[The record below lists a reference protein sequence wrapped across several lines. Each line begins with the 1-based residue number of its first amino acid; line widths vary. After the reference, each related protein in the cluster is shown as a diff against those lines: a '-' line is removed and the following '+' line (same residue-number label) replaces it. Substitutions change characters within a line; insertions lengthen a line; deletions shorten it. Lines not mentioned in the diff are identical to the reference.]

1 MPYRIT
7 QNRTIMGKESFLI
20 YKSFYKPIS
29 KLSDKQL
36 GRLFRAIFKYQ
47 LDGEVEVEEDI
58 EMAFEFFKAR
68 FELDEDKY
76 QGIVERN
83 RNNGRNAATKREA
96 AKNNKPVAPNGSN
109 DTQEPQSHPVGA
121 SGCQSEP
128 VAPNGRLYDSDSDN
142 DNDNDVIKENSKKK
156 TAKRFSPPTVE
167 EVQAY
172 VEEKG
177 YSVDAERFVNFYSAK
192 GWMIGKNKMQNWKS
206 AVATWQKGENENGN
220 QRKQTDGGYGFRDYP
235 PISRPTGKT
244 DDGAGSDAAQQP
256 SQDYS
261 ERF

>member
-47 LDGEVEVEEDI
+47 LDEEVTVEEDI
-58 EMAFEFFKAR
+58 EMAFEFFKSR

-83 RNNGRNAATKREA
+83 RNNGRNAAIKREA
-96 AKNNKPVAPNGSN
+96 AKNQNPVEPNGSK
-109 DTQEPQSHPVGA
+109 EPQSHPVGA
-121 SGCQSEP
+121 TGCQSYP
-128 VAPNGRLYDSDSDN
+128 VVPSGGLYDNDSDN
-142 DNDNDVIKENSKKK
+142 DNDIIKENSKKK
-156 TAKRFSPPTVE
+156 TAKRFSPPTIE

-177 YSVDAERFVNFYSAK
+177 YNVDAVRFVNFYAAK

-206 AVATWQKGENENGN
+206 AVATWQRGEHENGN
-220 QRKQTDGGYGFRDYP
+220 QRKQTDGGFRFGDNP
-235 PISRPTGKT
+235 AISRPTGEA
-244 DDGAGSDAAQQP
+244 DDGAGRDEAQQP
-256 SQDYS
+256 PQDYS